1 MLRYMMTT
9 VEATVPPG
17 HRGRGTAES
26 IENDDRPA
34 LVVHAVYNSR
44 MTGLSMQESSGASP
58 RA

>member
-9 VEATVPPG
+9 FEATVPLG
-17 HRGRGTAES
+17 HRGRGTEES
-26 IENDDRPA
+26 IENNDRQA
-34 LVVHAVYNSR
+34 LVVHAVYKSR